1 MSFAVMLFSYILP
14 VTFGLPVRAAAVIQL
29 AAAMWAVAFCPET
42 DRAARLPRSMALWC
56 LPLAVILLNLR
67 GLPDQVTLKYIL
79 WFIIGLAG
87 ISVSVR
93 KGSNAPVYRVIF
105 IIAGIVFASVCVQ
118 LVFPGLFEALIEPLI
133 FARDTYYYQ
142 YNSLHGIIYGIAC
155 DKTASTLIGTL
166 CVAAAF
172 FCGKGMGLRLWV
184 RGLLAAM
191 GAFLCAMAGS
201 RTSLVFIPVFIF
213 AVYLLSAPRKRMI
226 RIALLGVGAAAG
238 CAAAFALLA
247 VLFPDIT
254 VVRRITDT
262 LSGLLSG
269 GGLGSVSSG
278 RDLLF
283 GAAIEGIKEAP
294 LLGHGWF
301 SFNASHTGII
311 DEGTSSFVHNI
322 ALQLL
327 YDTGIFG
334 TLLFL
339 APPVYFCGRT
349 LRLLR
354 TAGNSGR
361 SSELGGLLLG
371 AFIQLQLLADS
382 MLHVGLLDPVM
393 LQVYF
398 LALALCFVAEGELCP
413 DSEERM
419 VTVNLARPA
428 SYLRQGCFAAG
439 SVLTLAA
446 SLLVRREEK
455 HLAFGSWKGQLYID
469 NSRYL
474 LEQALT
480 MYGPDYRFVWVGGD
494 SVRAQLPGDP
504 RIICVKKNSISS
516 LFRLLRCR
524 YMFCSQL
531 PFEDLSEFNVY
542 RGAVVTYLHH
552 GCPVKKWGDDTP
564 GRKAPNPIRRVL
576 DLFTGVSRPIDYFA
590 ASSRAHARTNL
601 TALKSYGCTA
611 ANNLPT
617 GTPRNDMLVK
627 LTPEQSRSFKDLYSQ
642 RLGFDAGKRV
652 ILYVPTFRRSGADNR
667 SLVAGSPEETAALG
681 RLLRDLDCV
690 LIEKAHFAGSFGD
703 RSAAEHNP
711 GLIPCPKDVNLQEM
725 LTFADCVISDYS
737 GAFLDF
743 SILDRPIIHYL
754 YDHEFYRDT
763 DSGLYY
769 GTGEFAA
776 GPVAEDF
783 AHLLKAVK
791 HCMENGG
798 YQRRKRLKV
807 RDRFMHYE
815 TGTASR
821 QILERV
827 VGSKN

>member
-1 MSFAVMLFSYILP
+1 MSFALMLFSYILP
-14 VTFGLPVRAAAVIQL
+14 VTFGLPVSAAAVVQL
-29 AAAMWAVAFCPET
+29 AAAMWAVAFCPEA

-67 GLPDQVTLKYIL
+67 GLPGQVALKYIL
-79 WFIIGLAG
+79 WFIIGIAS
-87 ISVSVR
+87 IAVSLR
-93 KGSNAPVYRVIF
+93 KGSLERIYRLLF
-105 IIAGIVFASVCVQ
+105 IVAGIVFASVCVQ
-118 LVFPGLFEALIEPLI
+118 LVFPGLFKAMIEPLI

-142 YNSLHGIIYGIAC
+142 YNAAHGIIYGIAC

-172 FCGKGMGLRLWV
+172 FCGGGMGLRLWV

-226 RIALLGVGAAAG
+226 RIALLGAGAAAG

-301 SFNASHTGII
+301 SFNTDHTGII

-322 ALQLL
+322 VLQLL
-327 YDTGIFG
+327 YDTGIVG
-334 TLLFL
+334 TILFL
-339 APPVYFCGRT
+339 SPPVYFCFRT

-354 TAGNSGR
+354 RAGNSGR
-361 SSELGGLLLG
+361 SVRTDSLLLG
-371 AFIQLQLLADS
+371 TFIQLQLLADS

-398 LALALCFVAEGELCP
+398 LALALCFVAESELCP
-413 DSEERM
+413 EAEERM
-419 VTVNLARPA
+419 LTLSLAKPA
-428 SYLRQGCFAAG
+428 SYLRQGCFAVG

-446 SLLVRREEK
+446 SLLIRREEK
-455 HLAFGSWKGQLYID
+455 RLAFGSWMGRLYID

-474 LEQALT
+474 LEQALA
-480 MYGPDYRFVWVGGD
+480 MYGPDWRFVWVGGD
-494 SVRAQLPGDP
+494 SVKAQLPDDP
-504 RIICVKKNSISS
+504 RIVCVKKNSVPS
-516 LFRLLRCR
+516 LFHLLRCK

-564 GRKAPNPIRRVL
+564 GRRAPNPIRRIL
-576 DLFTGVSRPIDYFA
+576 NLFTGASRRLDYFT
-590 ASSRAHARTNL
+590 ASSKAHARTNL

-611 ANNLPT
+611 SNNLPA
-617 GTPRNDMLVK
+617 GTPRNDMLVR
-627 LTPEQSRSFKDLYSQ
+627 LTPAQSRSFKEQYSR
-642 RLGFDAGKRV
+642 RLGFSPDKRV
-652 ILYVPTFRRSGADNR
+652 ILYVPTFRRSGAENR
-667 SLVAGSPEETAALG
+667 SLIAGSPEETAALAV
-681 RLLRDLDCV
+681 LLRELDCV

-703 RSAAEHNP
+703 RSAAEH
-711 GLIPCPKDVNLQEM
+711 GSELIPCPKDVNLQEM

-743 SILDRPIIHYL
+743 SLLDRPIIHYL
-754 YDHEFYRDT
+754 YDHEFYRDS

-776 GPVAEDF
+776 GPIAEDH
-783 AHLLKAVK
+783 AHLLRAVK
-791 HCMENGG
+791 HCMEDSGH
-798 YQRRKRLKV
+798 QRRKRLRV

-827 VGSKN
+827 VGS